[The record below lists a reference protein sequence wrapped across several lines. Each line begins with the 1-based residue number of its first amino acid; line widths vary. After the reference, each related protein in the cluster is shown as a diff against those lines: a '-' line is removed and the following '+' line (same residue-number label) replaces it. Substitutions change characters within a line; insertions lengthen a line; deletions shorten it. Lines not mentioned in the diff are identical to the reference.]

1 MLLPLPVLEASRP
14 SIFSQDR
21 GNGLFLH
28 FTPSLQQG
36 WYLATELLRKKMA
49 ARLLQGSQRWS
60 LCRSFPS
67 KKNRVRTGM
76 GVTFGVPSFKV
87 ASSSSEKK
95 SENSV

>member
-36 WYLATELLRKKMA
+36 WYLANWTAEEESGR
-49 ARLLQGSQRWS
+49 
-60 LCRSFPS
+60 
-67 KKNRVRTGM
+67 
-76 GVTFGVPSFKV
+76 
-87 ASSSSEKK
+87 
-95 SENSV
+95 